1 MESHEW
7 IMTKSETSQKYKE
20 NATILAW
27 IHSHVPPNKCTKLS
41 SIDVH
46 AHKGLERYFG
56 NVQTIVVGVDGERN
70 TNFRVFDLTKKGH
83 EKVARCRNKVNN
95 FHDRCA
101 DESLYQT
108 IDKDHYKF
116 LPEHPLK
123 VLNFMEQDIEAID
136 HSNLNLESDNDMEIE
151 KENDSN
157 SELQSDEAMDVS
169 EFENRKDVEME
180 GESDDND
187 KEISDNAMDQDEQ
200 HDKDITFDYQQKQS
214 EQDQKKSDTMLA
226 EECDAGSKKSQQKDG
241 ERNQQKSDNIML
253 AEECLEEDV
262 VTIDTE
268 FDEHAPLNARI
279 VDVNGKLKIQCL
291 NCKKT
296 PGNIVTHS
304 KKDCATAFPIEV
316 EKKIEQLRLRLKKL
330 QESRRNKRKYQRNP
344 DKFKKKARDQSKGA
358 YANNPEHKKA
368 QSKESY
374 ANNPEP
380 KKAQSKA
387 KSKESYANNPEPKKA
402 QSKESYAAN
411 PEPKKKMSKKIYN
424 QTKKDLTQD
433 EQKIELNFWK
443 KQAQGLCYV
452 CVSCHRK
459 LFKTSVVP
467 FEKEIA
473 KKVRSHNLQYCV
485 TIDEVMKCEDRFW
498 LCYSCKNNLVDGKM
512 PNMCHA
518 NGLGISKMPKEL
530 EDLTW
535 LELLM
540 IKKKLIFIKVK
551 EKKSSA
557 MKYMKGSIANV
568 AISDSDVLKSCTFL
582 PRMED
587 QLGTVNVAFKRK
599 RKGYCYR
606 KPELIRPA
614 KVNEALFYLKS
625 HHPSYKEFPIEV
637 LKETQKYMFA
647 NLPLIGQLLE
657 DEEKL
662 LNLDDAFSYLRQNS
676 LLMELLYPHGK
687 RNEENYA
694 KYMDKLVKEK
704 TPQNNDSFIHA
715 LLDQMRYVILIKPVI
730 SHLFYL

>member
-7 IMTKSETSQKYKE
+7 IMTKSETCQKYKE

-83 EKVARCRNKVNN
+83 EKVARCRNKVNT
-95 FHDRCA
+95 FHNRCA
-101 DESLYQT
+101 DETFYQT
-108 IDKDHYKF
+108 LDIIRHYKF

-151 KENDSN
+151 IENDSN

-169 EFENRKDVEME
+169 EFDYRKDVEME
-180 GESDDND
+180 GESDYND
-187 KEISDNAMDQDEQ
+187 KENSDNA
-200 HDKDITFDYQQKQS
+200 
-214 EQDQKKSDTMLA
+214 MLA
-226 EECDAGSKKSQQKDG
+226 EECDDGNKKS
-241 ERNQQKSDNIML
+241 IML

-291 NCKKT
+291 NCRKT

-304 KKDCATAFPIEV
+304 KKDCSTAFPIEV
-316 EKKIEQLRLRLKKL
+316 VKNIEQLWKRLKKL

-344 DKFKKKARDQSKGA
+344 DKFKKKARDQSRQA
-358 YANNPEHKKA
+358 YNE
-368 QSKESY
+368 
-374 ANNPEP
+374 NPEP
-380 KKAQSKA
+380 KKAQSRA
-387 KSKESYANNPEPKKA
+387 QSRQAYNENPEPKKA
-402 QSKESYAAN
+402 QSRQAYNEN
-411 PEPKKKMSKKIYN
+411 PEPKKKRYN

-473 KKVRSHNLQYCV
+473 KKVRSHNLEYCV
-485 TIDEVMKCEDRFW
+485 TTDEVMKCEDRFW

-551 EKKSSA
+551 EKKSSG

-687 RNEENYA
+687 RNEENYS

>member
-83 EKVARCRNKVNN
+83 EKVARCRNKVNT
-95 FHDRCA
+95 FHNRCA
-101 DESLYQT
+101 DETFYQT
-108 IDKDHYKF
+108 LDIIRHYKF

-358 YANNPEHKKA
+358 YANNPEH
-368 QSKESY
+368 
-374 ANNPEP
+374 
-380 KKAQSKA
+380 
-387 KSKESYANNPEPKKA
+387 KKA